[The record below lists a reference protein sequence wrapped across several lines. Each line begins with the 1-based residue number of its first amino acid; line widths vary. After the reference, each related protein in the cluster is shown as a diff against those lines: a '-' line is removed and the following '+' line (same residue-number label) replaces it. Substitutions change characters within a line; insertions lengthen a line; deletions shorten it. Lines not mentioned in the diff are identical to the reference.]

1 MGMNE
6 VMVVLSVS
14 LLALTLLYR
23 NAGAFPYG
31 TLGDLTHAI
40 IRTFTFPTL
49 VSTATHKYPDF
60 PGIGPKNVLF
70 FSRTELLL
78 AT

>member
-1 MGMNE
+1 MNEVCTRVARGFNVGMNE

-40 IRTFTFPTL
+40 RRG
-49 VSTATHKYPDF
+49 A
-60 PGIGPKNVLF
+60 
-70 FSRTELLL
+70 L
-78 AT
+78 ATR